1 MLDRG
6 SASDEGN
13 NESFP
18 PQLWTGGLC
27 VASLNIGGRNSNPV
41 EFVLEGDTSDVG
53 TASAALGKQLFEA
66 MRSDTAGP
74 GALGEQER
82 IAVDALL
89 ANIADGAE
97 NVASYVFFPPL
108 VGVVLL
114 RIKLED

>member
-1 MLDRG
+1 MELSPSMLDRG
-6 SASDEGN
+6 SASDEGT
-13 NESFP
+13 NEPFP

-74 GALGEQER
+74 GALGEKER

-97 NVASYVFFPPL
+97 NVASYVFFL
-108 VGVVLL
+108 NLS
-114 RIKLED
+114 

>member
-41 EFVLEGDTSDVG
+41 EFVLEGDESSQGQRDG
-53 TASAALGKQLFEA
+53 L
-66 MRSDTAGP
+66 MREKVTRDP
-74 GALGEQER
+74 
-82 IAVDALL
+82 
-89 ANIADGAE
+89 
-97 NVASYVFFPPL
+97 
-108 VGVVLL
+108 
-114 RIKLED
+114 KLKCRH